1 MSTSVN
7 ERGSVNPLLIS
18 SIILGVIAA
27 AFAGAF
33 IWAYGNYVDQR
44 DNTDQKI
51 SAAVTAAEKT
61 AADQHAKDL
70 TEKLKEPY
78 AQLVSPEDL
87 GRVTFSYPKTWS
99 VYVAKDGSAGSYEAY
114 LHPGSVP
121 AISNTLAYAVRVTI
135 TEQEYE
141 TVLKTYSSFIS
152 RGDLKSSPI
161 TISNFTGVRLDGKF
175 SNTRTGSAVIFKVRD
190 KTLTLATDS
199 PSFKADFDN
208 VVIKSLNFNP

>member
-161 TISNFTGVRLDGKF
+161 TIGNFTGVRLDGKF

>member
-7 ERGSVNPLLIS
+7 QRGSVNPLLIS
-18 SIILGVIAA
+18 SIILGVVAA

-33 IWAYGNYVDQR
+33 IWAYSNYVDQR

-51 SAAVTAAEKT
+51 TTAVLAAEKVASEKH
-61 AADQHAKDL
+61 AADL
-70 TEKLKEPY
+70 TEKLKQPY
-78 AQLVSPEDL
+78 TQLVSPEDL
-87 GRVTFSYPKTWS
+87 GRVMFNYPKTWS
-99 VYVAKDGSAGSYEAY
+99 VYIARDGSSGAYEAY
-114 LHPGSVP
+114 LHPGAVP
-121 AISNTLAYAVRVTI
+121 AVSNTLAYATRVTI
-135 TEQEYE
+135 SEQEYE
-141 TVLKTYSSFIS
+141 ANLRTYSSFIA

-161 TISNFTGVRLDGKF
+161 TIGNFTGVRLSGKF

-199 PSFKADFDN
+199 PTYQSDFDN

>member
-7 ERGSVNPLLIS
+7 ERGSINPLLIA
-18 SIILGVIAA
+18 SIILGVVAA

-44 DNTDQKI
+44 DNTDQKV
-51 SAAVTAAEKT
+51 ATAVAAAEKV
-61 AADQHAKDL
+61 ADEKHAKDL

-78 AQLVSPEDL
+78 VQLVSPEDL
-87 GRVTFSYPKTWS
+87 GRVTFSHPKTWS

-121 AISNTLAYAVRVTI
+121 AINNTLAYAARITI
-135 TEQEYE
+135 SEQEYE
-141 TVLKTYSSFIS
+141 TVLRTYSALIT
-152 RGDLKSSPI
+152 RGDLKSNPI
-161 TISNFTGVRLDGKF
+161 TVGNFTGVRLDGKF

-199 PSFKADFDN
+199 PTFQGDFDN
-208 VVIKSLNFNP
+208 IVIKSLNFNP